1 MNTPHTPSWLHV
13 ARTRIGERET
23 LGPND
28 SPYIRR
34 ILARLHG
41 SWLRGQPWCG
51 AFVAEVCAESGLAY
65 PRAWYR
71 ARAWLDWGQPIPSPE
86 LGCVVVFD
94 RKGGGHVGFVTGR
107 DGQGRLM
114 VLGGNQSNSV
124 RVSPFTLD
132 RVLGY
137 RWPNEP
143 AAALQFR
150 GDPLPLLASTEPA
163 SRNEA

>member
-1 MNTPHTPSWLHV
+1 MTEPPWLV
-13 ARTRIGERET
+13 RARERIGERET

-28 SPYIRR
+28 STYIRR

-71 ARAWLDWGQPIPSPE
+71 ARAWLNWGIPIERPVI
-86 LGCVVVFD
+86 GCVTVLE
-94 RKGGGHVGFVTGR
+94 RGGGGHVMFSVGR
-107 DGQGRLM
+107 DARGRLLG
-114 VLGGNQSNSV
+114 LGGNQSDSV
-124 RVSPFTLD
+124 SIAPFDTA
-132 RVLGY
+132 RVLGH
-137 RWPNEP
+137 RWPPGQWP
-143 AAALQFR
+143 AYELTS
-150 GDPLPLLASTEPA
+150 DLPLLASTAPT